1 MSRPIRVG
9 FVVHVMQVAGAE
21 VLVRETIRHLATEI
35 EPTIFCLDAIGSIG
49 EDLSKQGVPV
59 VCLNRKPGW
68 DFSVSRK
75 LAREFTARR
84 IEVVHAHQYTPF
96 FYSAFAKWF
105 ARPVPKLILTEHGR
119 HYPDIVAPKR
129 RAFNRLIL
137 DRCAD
142 EVNACIGFSA
152 RALSRI
158 DGFRGNRIR
167 VIENGIEVENYGPPA
182 DRTALR
188 TRLGL
193 DPAKRYL
200 IHVARHHP
208 VKDQATLLRGFAGAA
223 VLNVELLM
231 VGDGPL
237 RNDLEDL
244 SRELGI
250 ADRVRFLGIRR
261 DVADLLS
268 AADAFA
274 LTSVS
279 EAASLTLLEA
289 MATGLPVIVT
299 GVGGNPEIVRGG
311 VDGLHIP
318 RGDSA
323 ACATAITKLFNTP
336 GLIAELGANAR
347 RRAREKYRLEQTI
360 AAYFGLYRRLADR
373 GDGLIPHTDGE
384 PAPRGIVTP

>member
-21 VLVRETIRHLATEI
+21 VLVRETIRHLGAKI
-35 EPTIFCLDAIGSIG
+35 EPTIFCLDAIGAIG
-49 EDLSKQGVPV
+49 EDLQKQGVPV

-75 LAREFTARR
+75 LAREFTARQ

-105 ARPVPKLILTEHGR
+105 ARPVPRLILTEHGR
-119 HYPDIVAPKR
+119 HFPDVVSPKR
-129 RAFNRLIL
+129 RAINRLIL

-152 RALSRI
+152 KALSRI

-167 VIENGIEVENYGPPA
+167 VIENGIDVEKYGPAA
-182 DRTALR
+182 DREALR
-188 TRLGL
+188 IRSGL
-193 DPAKRYL
+193 DPAPRYL

-208 VKDQATLLRGFAGAA
+208 VKDQAMLLRGFASAA
-223 VLNVELLM
+223 LPDVELLM

-237 RNDLEDL
+237 RSDLEAL
-244 SRELGI
+244 ARELGI

-261 DVADLLS
+261 DVAELLR

-299 GVGGNPEIVRGG
+299 DVGGNPEIVRDGI
-311 VDGLHIP
+311 DGLLVP
-318 RGDSA
+318 RGDWVACGA
-323 ACATAITKLFNTP
+323 AIRKLFGTP
-336 GLIAELGANAR
+336 GWMAKLGASAR
-347 RRAREKYRLEQTI
+347 IRVREKYRLEQTI
-360 AAYFGLYRRLADR
+360 EAYFGLYQKLASPRPRLVF
-373 GDGLIPHTDGE
+373 IPSE
-384 PAPRGIVTP
+384 YSSK

>member
-1 MSRPIRVG
+1 MRDTGPIRVG

-21 VLVRETIRHLATEI
+21 VLVRETIRRLGTAI
-35 EPTIFCLDAIGSIG
+35 EPTVFCLDAVGQLG
-49 EDLSKQGVPV
+49 EELIRQGVPV
-59 VCLNRKPGW
+59 ICLNRKPGW
-68 DFSVSRK
+68 DFSVSRR
-75 LAREFTARR
+75 LAREFTTRK

-96 FYSAFAKWF
+96 FYSAFAKWL
-105 ARPVPKLILTEHGR
+105 AGPVPKLILTEHGR
-119 HYPDIVAPKR
+119 HYPDIVASKR
-129 RAFNRLIL
+129 RAFNRLFL

-167 VIENGIEVENYGPPA
+167 VIENGIDVDDYGHAP
-182 DRTALR
+182 DRDTLR
-188 TRLGL
+188 VLLGL

-208 VKDQATLLRGFAGAA
+208 VKDQAMLLRGVAFA
-223 VLNVELLM
+223 NVPDLELLM

-237 RNDLEDL
+237 RPELEAL
-244 SRELGI
+244 ARELGI
-250 ADRVRFLGIRR
+250 ADRVHFLGIRR
-261 DVADLLS
+261 DVATLLS

-299 GVGGNPEIVRGG
+299 AVGGNPEIVRDGI
-311 VDGLHIP
+311 DGLHVP
-318 RGDSA
+318 RGDA
-323 ACATAITKLFNTP
+323 TACATAIAKLFGEL
-336 GLIAELGANAR
+336 GLIAKLGANAR
-347 RRAREKYRLEQTI
+347 TLVREKYRLEQTI
-360 AAYFGLYRRLADR
+360 AAYFGMYRRLSVPRR
-373 GDGLIPHTDGE
+373 G
-384 PAPRGIVTP
+384 